1 MKKLRFFWTELISTF
16 WFIPVIIIIGAIF
29 FAIFILYIDGNF
41 VFTNEG
47 YERFF
52 FIGSSDSARSV
63 LSTISGAMIGVAG
76 TVFSVTLVALTLA
89 SSQFG
94 PRLIR
99 NFMYVRLNQVVLGTY
114 ISTYIY
120 CLIVLNTIKDTEDY
134 KFIPSLSILFSILFA
149 LMNIVLLIIF
159 IHRIAVSIQANHVI
173 SEIAVSIGKEVKKLF
188 PEDLE
193 NDSQETIETDFE
205 NETAKY
211 KSKMPLISGHYGYI
225 QYIDTDALVRLA
237 CENKSLIKLN
247 YRPGHYIVKGM
258 ELGTLYYNDL
268 EEEKNIQKKIQNQYI
283 VGSSRTSQQDIELSI
298 HQMVEIAV
306 RALSP
311 GVNDPYTAVSCVDNL
326 TSTLCNVAAKKF
338 PPNFRYD
345 DDGNLRAL
353 VNVYNFEILMDV
365 AFNQIRLYSSGN
377 TAVVIKLMDALV
389 IIHELVTIPSYRNA
403 AKKHARKVLN
413 VGNDCIRDKEDL
425 EILTKKAKEIL

>member
-1 MKKLRFFWTELISTF
+1 MKKLRFFWTELTSTF
-16 WFIPVIIIIGAIF
+16 WFIPVIIIIGAVF
-29 FAIFILYIDGNF
+29 FAISVLNIDENLA
-41 VFTNEG
+41 FTNKG

-114 ISTYIY
+114 ISTYLY

-134 KFIPSLSILFSILFA
+134 KFIPSLSIFFAILFA

-173 SEIAVSIGKEVKKLF
+173 SEISVSISKEVKKIF
-188 PEDLE
+188 PEALE
-193 NDSQETIETDFE
+193 NEPQEIFEPSVKKETE
-205 NETAKY
+205 LYQYEIPIASN
-211 KSKMPLISGHYGYI
+211 HYGYV
-225 QYIDTDALVRLA
+225 QYIDIDSLLKIAH
-237 CENKSLIKLN
+237 ENKAFIKLN
-247 YRPGHYIVKGM
+247 YRPGNYVVKGID
-258 ELGTLYYNDL
+258 LGTLHYNDL
-268 EEEKNIQKKIQNQYI
+268 KDNEIFKKIQNQFI
-283 VGSSRTSQQDIELSI
+283 IGSFRTSQQDIELPI

-311 GVNDPYTAVSCVDNL
+311 GVNDPYTAISCIDNL
-326 TSTLCNVAAKKF
+326 TSTLCYLATKKF
-338 PPNFRYD
+338 PPNHRFD
-345 DDGNLRAL
+345 DEQNLRVIA
-353 VNVYNFEILMDV
+353 NVYSFEIITDV

-377 TAVVIKLMDALV
+377 TAVIIKLMDALIMIYSMV
-389 IIHELVTIPSYRNA
+389 KIPSYKDA
-403 AKKHARKVLN
+403 VKKHARKVLN
-413 VGNDCIRDKEDL
+413 VGKHCIQDEEDL
-425 EILTKKAKEIL
+425 EILVLKSKEIL